1 MQDKRPSDRELTKRL
16 NEAKEF
22 LKNRYGLFANQ
33 SKAVGELNDLDIGD
47 TNDVWQLIRE
57 LLEEISPKDYKGS
70 RPPQKSYEKV
80 ITGLELLAFSWWS
93 LRCAKQM
100 YIKFVLKNE
109 RYYYVSLHQSR
120 SIEQKG
126 ED

>member
-1 MQDKRPSDRELTKRL
+1 MYGKRPSDQELSKRL

-22 LKNRYGLFANQ
+22 LRNRQGLFANP

-47 TNDVWQLIRE
+47 TNDVWLLIKE
-57 LLEEISPKDYKGS
+57 LLEEISPKNYKGS
-70 RPPQKSYEKV
+70 RPPQKSYEKA
-80 ITGLELLAFSWWS
+80 IAGSELFAFSWWS
-93 LRCAKQM
+93 PKYAQQM

-109 RYYYVSLHQSR
+109 RYYYVSLHESR
-120 SIEQKG
+120 SAEQKG